1 MQGEPLAASDNVF
14 YVALFEDPECT
25 RRVSEIKTL
34 TFKNASFNTAEFNN
48 LEIGRTYYVGE
59 TDENGSV
66 IDNGM
71 LETGEIFLTEFV
83 AGQELTAE
91 KGHPTEFSFE
101 NQFYTIPAGFYLES
115 ELTITKK
122 LVDEDGEDKN
132 SDETFYAGIFDDAAF
147 EQLSDAVPENIVA
160 LSLNGESEVSVTMPV
175 AMSESGS
182 RILYVTEVDE
192 TGTPVENVED
202 FPYQVEISD
211 TEVTFTTTGYK
222 AEVIITNCE
231 NPEKDP
237 VAQSEIKQE
246 TPTVT
251 PEEIQVTTEP
261 ETDNT
266 TQIDAGQETETAAQS
281 VKTGDDTPAEFYMLL
296 FAASASISLLLIEER
311 RRRKK
316 A

>member
-1 MQGEPLAASDNVF
+1 
-14 YVALFEDPECT
+14 
-25 RRVSEIKTL
+25 
-34 TFKNASFNTAEFNN
+34 
-48 LEIGRTYYVGE
+48 
-59 TDENGSV
+59 
-66 IDNGM
+66 
-71 LETGEIFLTEFV
+71 
-83 AGQELTAE
+83 
-91 KGHPTEFSFE
+91 
-101 NQFYTIPAGFYLES
+101 
-115 ELTITKK
+115 
-122 LVDEDGEDKN
+122 
-132 SDETFYAGIFDDAAF
+132 
-147 EQLSDAVPENIVA
+147 
-160 LSLNGESEVSVTMPV
+160 
-175 AMSESGS
+175 
-182 RILYVTEVDE
+182 VTEVDE